1 MDVVTL
7 SEVTQGLA
15 LLQVQGDLEAGLK
28 LVGVGIA
35 AGTAVSWTIT
45 KRQWT
50 SWRLPSSNAGPP
62 GKQTGPILPRQ
73 RHRAVRQTPVSC
85 SSRNPMRSR
94 LNSSGFSTWGVWPQ
108 SGMTSSR

>member
-1 MDVVTL
+1 MEVVTL

-15 LLQVQGDLEAGLK
+15 LLQVQGDVEAGLK
-28 LVGVGIA
+28 LVGG
-35 AGTAVSWTIT
+35 GYSGQLYIT
-45 KRQWT
+45 KRPWT